1 MKLLELTLNVGNNSS
16 ADPKITINPEHIV
29 YVRPSP
35 FGNVTIIQLVTEKIE
50 VKEDY
55 KDVVKSLEKGKWL

>member
-1 MKLLELTLNVGNNSS
+1 MKLLELTLNVGHNSS
-16 ADPKITINPEHIV
+16 ADPKVTINPEYIV

-35 FGNVTIIQLVTEKIE
+35 FGNVTIIQMPNEKLE
-50 VKEDY
+50 VIEDY